1 MLISKE
7 GRIFVI
13 PLLII
18 TLLFWF
24 FYISQQINIFYPLLL
39 FVLFIFCLNFFRDPK
54 RPIPKGVN
62 QIVSPADGKIVR
74 LDSIFDDE
82 VGNSIIISIFLN
94 IFNVHVNRMPIDG
107 KFYEIEYNKGRFL
120 LAFQH
125 NASDE
130 NEKNI
135 IKLKTKI
142 GTIKIVQIAGLLARR
157 IICYA
162 EKGNSMNIGDRLGFM
177 RFGSR
182 IDLIL
187 PDNIKLNVKKGD
199 KVIGNTT
206 IIGTY

>member
-1 MLISKE
+1 MPISRE

-24 FYISQQINIFYPLLL
+24 FYISQQINIFYPVLL

-62 QIVSPADGKIVR
+62 QIISPADGKIVR
-74 LDSIFDDE
+74 LDSIVDDE

-130 NEKNI
+130 NEKNV

-182 IDLIL
+182 IDIIL

-206 IIGTY
+206 IIGTF

>member
-13 PLLII
+13 PIFI
-18 TLLFWF
+18 ATLLSWF
-24 FYISQQINIFYPLLL
+24 FHITHQIDILYPILL

-54 RPIPKGVN
+54 RPIQKGVN

-74 LDSIFDDE
+74 LDSIVDDE
-82 VGNSIIISIFLN
+82 IGNSIIISIFLN

-107 KFYEIEYNKGRFL
+107 KFYDIEYNKGRFL

-135 IKLKTKI
+135 IKIKTKI

-182 IDLIL
+182 IDIIL

-206 IIGTY
+206 IIGTF

>member
-1 MLISKE
+1 MPISRE

-24 FYISQQINIFYPLLL
+24 FYISQQINIFYPVLL

-62 QIVSPADGKIVR
+62 QIISPADGKIVR
-74 LDSIFDDE
+74 LDSIVDDE

-107 KFYEIEYNKGRFL
+107 KFYDIEYNKGRFL

-182 IDLIL
+182 IDIIL

-206 IIGTY
+206 IIGTF

>member
-7 GRIFVI
+7 GKIFVI

-206 IIGTY
+206 IIGTF

>member
-13 PLLII
+13 PMLIA

-24 FYISQQINIFYPLLL
+24 LHIMQLINIFYPVLLL
-39 FVLFIFCLNFFRDPK
+39 FLFIFCLNFFRNPK

-62 QIVSPADGKIVR
+62 RIVSPADGKIVR
-74 LDSIFDDE
+74 LDSIVDDE
-82 VGNSIIISIFLN
+82 IGNSIIISIFLN

-107 KFYEIEYNKGRFL
+107 KFHDIEYNKGRFL

-135 IKLKTKI
+135 IKLKTEI

-162 EKGNSMNIGDRLGFM
+162 EKGNSMKIGDRLGFM

-182 IDLIL
+182 IDIIL
-187 PDNIKLNVKKGD
+187 PDKIKLNVKKGD

-206 IIGTY
+206 IIGTF

>member
-13 PLLII
+13 PILIA

-24 FYISQQINIFYPLLL
+24 FHITQQIDILYPIFL

-74 LDSIFDDE
+74 LDSIVDDE
-82 VGNSIIISIFLN
+82 IGNSIIISIFLN

-107 KFYEIEYNKGRFL
+107 KFCDIEYNKGRFL

-142 GTIKIVQIAGLLARR
+142 GTVKIIQIAGLLARR

-182 IDLIL
+182 IDIIL

-206 IIGTY
+206 IIGTF

>member
-13 PLLII
+13 PMFIA

-24 FYISQQINIFYPLLL
+24 FHFTQQIDILYPILL
-39 FVLFIFCLNFFRDPK
+39 FVLFIFCLNFSRDPK

-74 LDSIFDDE
+74 LDSIVDE
-82 VGNSIIISIFLN
+82 EIGNSIIISIFLN

-107 KFYEIEYNKGRFL
+107 KFYDIEYNKGRFL

-162 EKGNSMNIGDRLGFM
+162 EKGNSMKIGDRLGFM

-182 IDLIL
+182 IDIIL
-187 PDNIKLNVKKGD
+187 PDKIKLNVKKGD

-206 IIGTY
+206 IIGTF

>member
-1 MLISKE
+1 MPISRE

-24 FYISQQINIFYPLLL
+24 FYISQQINIFYPVLL

-62 QIVSPADGKIVR
+62 QIISPADGKIVR
-74 LDSIFDDE
+74 LDSIVDDE

-107 KFYEIEYNKGRFL
+107 KFYDIEYNKGRFL

-182 IDLIL
+182 IDIIL
-187 PDNIKLNVKKGD
+187 PDKIKLNVKKGD

-206 IIGTY
+206 IIGTF